1 MSTLSKLTDLPDN
14 DPQQRHDF
22 ERRYVST
29 YILVDGVPA
38 YCRGFDGNTIIFY
51 DMKGESFLW
60 DTKKEPDKD
69 VKPFLPETGYY
80 NVAGVVTYLYKYPQR
95 QWRRSFCVGL
105 YTSDTYIIREGVGNI
120 RQLVKDI
127 IAEVYTSLDS
137 ITNPLFARVALN
149 KKFAVNSNE
158 DNIATLYY
166 RKFPIATLDFTTFTV
181 NLTAPT
187 MKQEVLDL
195 FKYTGVTKWKI

>member
-80 NVAGVVTYLYKYPQR
+80 NVAGVVTYLYKHPQR
-95 QWRRSFCVGL
+95 QWRRSFCSGL
-105 YTSDTYIIREGVGNI
+105 YTTDTISLREGTGNIRAIIRELMAPMYV
-120 RQLVKDI
+120 
-127 IAEVYTSLDS
+127 TLDNLLS
-137 ITNPLFARVALN
+137 PVFARVALN
-149 KKFAVNSNE
+149 KQFAVRTI
-158 DNIATLYY
+158 DDVATLFY
-166 RKFPIATLDFTTFTV
+166 RNYPIATLDFNTFTV
-181 NLTAPT
+181 KLTAKT